1 MADQTDFQL
10 STLAYLYQFLANGKT
25 AELEALGLDVE
36 DMRLIRQLSVGE
48 VPRSRRG
55 VKVIKRIEIDHE
67 QLSDVLQQTRRARKE
82 AKTIDRLIEAG
93 APHRML
99 SHFFGIT
106 KQEAS
111 NRRKL
116 LNVQLSSGRPVAR
129 HPSDKPTEDLV
140 LIDLVRE
147 HMRCHAREHRTRSTN
162 QCDALLQTAK
172 YTDLPVSAIWD
183 AVDEA
188 EGRGEFAWHE

>member
-10 STLAYLYQFLANGKT
+10 STLAYLHQFVANGKT

-48 VPRSRRG
+48 VPRSRNG
-55 VKVIKRIEIDHE
+55 VRVIKRIEIDHD
-67 QLSDVLQQTRRARKE
+67 QLADVLQKTHRARAE
-82 AKTIDRLIEAG
+82 ASTIDQLIEAG

-116 LNVQLSSGRPVAR
+116 LNVHLNSGRPAMR

-147 HMRCHAREHRTRSTN
+147 HMRCHSREHRLLAVH

-172 YTDLPVSAIWD
+172 YTDVPVSAIWD
-183 AVDEA
+183 AVDAA